1 MTINLERALKHMYW
15 ANQEVYKLIIALADE
30 ALKAYATDPD
40 WTVGEIL
47 RHIASSSGGYGARL
61 KGVDA
66 EVLVLPTTMQEL
78 QVIAKQLLSNDAQL
92 LQLASLADEKIAV
105 IREGKTTHW
114 MRSTIITQAIHHAT
128 EHRAQAVCAL
138 EVKGFRAVNL
148 DDYDV
153 WAYEINNG

>member
-1 MTINLERALKHMYW
+1 MTLNLERALKHMSW
-15 ANQEVYKLIIALADE
+15 ANQEVYKLIAALPDE
-30 ALKAYATDPD
+30 ALDSYATDPD

-61 KGVDA
+61 KGMDA
-66 EVLVLPTTMQEL
+66 EVLVRPTTMQEL
-78 QVIAKQLLSNDAQL
+78 QIIAKQLLSNDAKL
-92 LQLASLADEKIAV
+92 LQLANVADEKIAV

-114 MRSTIITQAIHHAT
+114 MRSTIVTQAIHHAT

-138 EVKGFRAVNL
+138 KAKGFKAVNL

>member
-1 MTINLERALKHMYW
+1 MTLNLERALQHMSW
-15 ANQEVYKLIIALADE
+15 ANQEVYKLIITLPDE
-30 ALKAYATDPD
+30 ALNAYATDPE

-66 EVLVLPTTMQEL
+66 EVLVRPKTMQEL

-92 LQLASLADEKIAV
+92 LELAKVTDEKIAV
-105 IREGKTTHW
+105 IREGQTTHW
-114 MRSTIITQAIHHAT
+114 MRSTIVTQAIHHAT

-138 EVKGFRAVNL
+138 EAKGFKAVNL
-148 DDYDV
+148 DDFDV

>member
-1 MTINLERALKHMYW
+1 MKISSIISGKRVETIS
-15 ANQEVYKLIIALADE
+15 
-30 ALKAYATDPD
+30 
-40 WTVGEIL
+40 
-47 RHIASSSGGYGARL
+47 AS
-61 KGVDA
+61 
-66 EVLVLPTTMQEL
+66 
-78 QVIAKQLLSNDAQL
+78 
-92 LQLASLADEKIAV
+92 ASLADEKIAV

>member
-1 MTINLERALKHMYW
+1 M
-15 ANQEVYKLIIALADE
+15 IIALPDE

-61 KGVDA
+61 KGIDA
-66 EVLVLPTTMQEL
+66 EVLVRPTTMQEL

-92 LQLASLADEKIAV
+92 LQLASVADEKIAV

-114 MRSTIITQAIHHAT
+114 MRSTIVTQAIHHAT

-138 EVKGFRAVNL
+138 EAKGFKAVNL